1 MAIARTASCGLRAT
15 RQTATATRAAMI
27 ATMTSDWILAMAT
40 VPGAEGGPAAD
51 AAGPRA
57 PISPRPTQIGRTNHG
72 KREPLAEFFSDFLP
86 AQSANI
92 GGALLTSGGLGALR
106 PRPLKAPGMSRA
118 DGRKRAERCSLLIV
132 FRATSSQESAPKG
145 LRHAIARGHAL
156 LPSPGVRCVSRVR
169 LA

>member
-1 MAIARTASCGLRAT
+1 MGIARTASGGLRAT
-15 RQTATATRAAMI
+15 RQPATATRAAMI
-27 ATMTSDWILAMAT
+27 ATMTSDWILAMA
-40 VPGAEGGPAAD
+40 GGGPAAD

-57 PISPRPTQIGRTNHG
+57 PISPRPTQIVRTNHG
-72 KREPLAEFFSDFLP
+72 KREPLAEFFLDFLP

-92 GGALLTSGGLGALR
+92 GGALLTSGGLGASR

-118 DGRKRAERCSLLIV
+118 DGRKRADRCSLLIV

-156 LPSPGVRCVSRVR
+156 LPSPSVRCVSRVR